1 MEKFIRDNSSNNG
14 KLLTLQKKIIGIM
27 AAAQPRTS
35 CKSLF
40 KNQRFYLF
48 HVNINFP

>member
-1 MEKFIRDNSSNNG
+1 
-14 KLLTLQKKIIGIM
+14 M

-40 KNQRFYLF
+40 
-48 HVNINFP
+48 